1 MTQQVNSILKDIKE
15 SGIAF
20 RQERFVI
27 KLNNAREIFT
37 QYMQLFLSIEQRKL
51 EWQPE
56 YEEVVNWLSDN
67 KGRGLFLY
75 GDCGRGKSI
84 IVQQVIPSI
93 LLKYCGKVVNVFNIQ
108 QMSTKLDEILK
119 HRFIS
124 IDDLGTEPPVVNN
137 FGTKRYAFPEIID
150 VVEKNSKFVLLTSNL
165 RATQLKAFY
174 DERTL
179 ERIISTTTRIEF
191 KGKSLRQ

>member
-1 MTQQVNSILKDIKE
+1 MTQQINSILKDIKE
-15 SGIAF
+15 SGIEF

-27 KLNNAREIFT
+27 KLANAREIFT

-119 HRFIS
+119 RRFIS

-165 RATQLKAFY
+165 RAAQLKAFY

-179 ERIISTTTRIEF
+179 ERIISTTKRIEF

>member
-1 MTQQVNSILKDIKE
+1 MTQQVNSILKDLNE
-15 SGIAF
+15 LGIPY
-20 RQERFVI
+20 RKERFVI

-84 IVQQVIPSI
+84 IAQQVIPSI
-93 LLKYCGKVVNVFNIQ
+93 LLKYCGKVVSVFNIQ

-119 HRFIS
+119 HEIIS

-165 RATQLKAFY
+165 RAAQLTAFY

-179 ERIISTTTRIEF
+179 ERIISTTKRIEF

>member
-15 SGIAF
+15 SGIPY

-27 KLNNAREIFT
+27 KLNNARDIFS

-108 QMSTKLDEILK
+108 QMTTKLDEILK